1 MVPRTRHPACRERKG
16 KKNVC
21 KGVDNHVDND
31 AVKTSKVLL
40 VGLVQYCG
48 LEHAAAEVEEH
59 DAVENDRA
67 EFSEEDPE
75 VVAPEAFGFVFGAQP
90 ALNPHIGTLVI

>member
-1 MVPRTRHPACRERKG
+1 MPRTRHSACREREG

-21 KGVDNHVDND
+21 KGVDNHVNND
-31 AVKTSKVLL
+31 AVKTFKVRLL
-40 VGLVQYCG
+40 VLVQYCG

-59 DAVENDRA
+59 DAIENDRA

-75 VVAPEAFGFVFGAQP
+75 VVAPEAFGLVFRAQP
-90 ALNPHIGTLVI
+90 ALILTEGTSVI